1 MAFDLVQYFAEQ
13 INNQKPQLLEQHSRE
28 DRKEHLLEINALVL
42 GKLITL
48 WRSNDKKVYQE
59 ISSPEE
65 LFIQE
70 VARHLTTSSKNQSTL
85 AKNEL
90 EPAVTEIL
98 RLQLAELKQLND
110 IGNLEVRGLRE
121 LLLGQIEHLSGQA
134 PDWVWSTNDLS
145 ELKGSKPIVQ
155 EEISLDSTM
164 KEFNQ
169 MVSQQHTDANEDQ
182 HNAAAVVNTTVPGW
196 SKILEPVVA
205 IIILWVLYCAAT
217 QMFN

>member
-90 EPAVTEIL
+90 ESAVTEIL

-169 MVSQQHTDANEDQ
+169 MVSQQHTDANQDQ
-182 HNAAAVVNTTVPGW
+182 HNAAAVVNTAVPGW

>member
-110 IGNLEVRGLRE
+110 IGNLEVQGLRE

-134 PDWVWSTNDLS
+134 PDWVWSTNDLL

-182 HNAAAVVNTTVPGW
+182 HNTAAVVNTTVPGW

-205 IIILWVLYCAAT
+205 VIILWVLYCAAT

>member
-13 INNQKPQLLEQHSRE
+13 INNQKPQLLGQYSRE
-28 DRKEHLLEINALVL
+28 ERKEYLSEINALVL

-48 WRSNDKKVYQE
+48 WRSDDKKVYQE
-59 ISSPEE
+59 ISSPDE
-65 LFIQE
+65 LFLQE

-85 AKNEL
+85 PKNEL
-90 EPAVTEIL
+90 EPTVTEIL
-98 RLQLAELKQLND
+98 RLQLAELQQLND
-110 IGNLEVRGLRE
+110 IGNLEVRGLHE

-134 PDWVWSTNDLS
+134 PDWVWLTNDLL

-155 EEISLDSTM
+155 EELSLDSTM

-169 MVSQQHTDANEDQ
+169 MVSQQHTDVTEDQ
-182 HNAAAVVNTTVPGW
+182 HHAVTAVNPTVPVW
-196 SKILEPVVA
+196 AKIFEPVVA
-205 IIILWVLYCAAT
+205 IIILWVLYSAAT

>member
-13 INNQKPQLLEQHSRE
+13 IYTQKPQLLEQYTKE
-28 DRKEHLLEINALVL
+28 ERKEYLLEINALVL

-48 WRSNDKKVYQE
+48 WRADDKKVYQE
-59 ISSPEE
+59 IASPDE

-70 VARHLTTSSKNQSTL
+70 VARHLTTSSNNQSIL
-85 AKNEL
+85 PKNEL
-90 EPAVTEIL
+90 EQTVTEIL
-98 RLQLAELKQLND
+98 KLQLAELKQLND
-110 IGNLEVRGLRE
+110 IGNLKIHGLHE

-134 PDWVWSTNDLS
+134 TDWVWLTNGLS

-169 MVSQQHTDANEDQ
+169 MVSQPQIHANEDL
-182 HNAAAVVNTTVPGW
+182 HNSSETLAVPVPMW
-196 SKILEPVVA
+196 AKIFEPIVA
-205 IIILWVLYCAAT
+205 LIILWVLYCAAT
-217 QMFN
+217 QIFV

>member
-13 INNQKPQLLEQHSRE
+13 IYTQKPQLLEQYSKE
-28 DRKEHLLEINALVL
+28 ERKEYLLEINALVL

-48 WRSNDKKVYQE
+48 WRADDKKVYQE
-59 ISSPEE
+59 IASPDE
-65 LFIQE
+65 LYS
-70 VARHLTTSSKNQSTL
+70 RSGTSSHHVFKQSILL

-90 EPAVTEIL
+90 EQTVTEIL
-98 RLQLAELKQLND
+98 KLQLAELKQLND
-110 IGNLEVRGLRE
+110 IGNLKIHGLHE

-134 PDWVWSTNDLS
+134 TDWVWLTNGLS

-169 MVSQQHTDANEDQ
+169 MVSQPQIHANEDL
-182 HNAAAVVNTTVPGW
+182 HNSSETLAKPVPMW
-196 SKILEPVVA
+196 SKIFEPIVA
-205 IIILWVLYCAAT
+205 LIILWVLYCAAT
-217 QMFN
+217 QIFV

>member
-13 INNQKPQLLEQHSRE
+13 INNQKPQLLGQYSRE
-28 DRKEHLLEINALVL
+28 ERKAYLSEINALVL

-48 WRSNDKKVYQE
+48 WRSDDKKVYQE
-59 ISSPEE
+59 ISSPDE

-85 AKNEL
+85 PKNEL
-90 EPAVTEIL
+90 EPTVTEIL

-110 IGNLEVRGLRE
+110 IGNLEIRGLRE

-134 PDWVWSTNDLS
+134 SDWVWLTNDLL
-145 ELKGSKPIVQ
+145 ELKGSKPTVQ
-155 EEISLDSTM
+155 EEISLDATM

-169 MVSQQHTDANEDQ
+169 MVSQQHTHTNEDQ
-182 HNAAAVVNTTVPGW
+182 YHATAAVNTAIPVW
-196 SKILEPVVA
+196 SKIFEPIVA
-205 IIILWVLYCAAT
+205 IIILWVLYSAAT